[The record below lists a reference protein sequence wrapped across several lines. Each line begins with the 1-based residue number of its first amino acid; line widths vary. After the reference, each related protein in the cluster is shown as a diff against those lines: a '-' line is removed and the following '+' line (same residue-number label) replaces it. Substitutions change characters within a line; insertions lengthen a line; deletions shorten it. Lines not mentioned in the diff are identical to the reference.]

1 MRRLH
6 RAPSGDRFVSCWWW
20 HLAYWVEGW
29 IWICFPSFA
38 VWLYLHR
45 FTVVSMLDQLS
56 VKLKEGDKLGAI
68 FQRILMS
75 FSFQRPQLS
84 FFKDFKW
91 FPYLKVWLCGSFVWF
106 SFLSGDDFS
115 FHWLNI
121 HTKRVGQGPSP
132 WHCWDRAL
140 SQLLTSRR
148 WRCCRV
154 KNGRSSRKSNV
165 GQRERDRFFLP

>member
-115 FHWLNI
+115 FHWLNT
-121 HTKRVGQGPSP
+121 HKARGAGAESLTLLGQSAFSVADVTKVT
-132 WHCWDRAL
+132 
-140 SQLLTSRR
+140 LLPCEKRT
-148 WRCCRV
+148 
-154 KNGRSSRKSNV
+154 
-165 GQRERDRFFLP
+165 QF